1 MFKEE
6 FQLPDGTIAT
16 CAADVDA
23 YLRRSGD
30 VSASDY
36 SDNYK
41 KSCRFFSERQQEKE
55 NFAEFLKQYKKRIWN
70 E

>member
-6 FQLPDGTIAT
+6 LQLPDGSVAT
-16 CAADVDA
+16 CSADVDA

-30 VSASDY
+30 VPASDY
-36 SDNYK
+36 SDDYRKN
-41 KSCRFFSERQQEKE
+41 RRLMIERQQEKE